1 MCAVKDRKDLKMGLR
16 LLCLTVLTFQLAE
29 AVIEHRSLEEARLE
43 RQRLVHRY
51 IKVLNK
57 EEGAIRLV
65 GGDYEYEGNIEVLHN
80 GKWGAVCDDE
90 WDSAEGH
97 IVCRQLGFP
106 GMRKY
111 TRSGFFGPA
120 RRRFWMDNLF
130 CEGHEQELVD
140 CHFEGWGENDC
151 EPGEAAGVVCY
162 PPENSLIP
170 APSPILRDE
179 DLPKYPIRSH
189 SRLYVRLRGGRSRIE
204 GRVEVSLDGGRWGS
218 VCADGWSLLEANVVC
233 RQLGLGYA
241 SEAFQTDFFGGT
253 NVSRPVL
260 SGSECYGNET
270 ELADCLH
277 HDASQGIVSCH
288 GNRQHVAAVICD
300 YIAPDLV
307 VDYLEIEQTA
317 HLEDRPMLLM
327 QCAMEENCV
336 ANEAYQIQRD
346 DPHWRYRSRR
356 LLKFTAAAINAGN
369 ADFRPFKEKSQWEW
383 HMCHM
388 HFHSMEVF
396 ATFDIFD
403 LRGHKVAQGHKASFC
418 LEDSNCLPGVARK
431 YSCANYGDQGISIN
445 CSDVYLYNLDC
456 QWVDVTDL
464 SPGTYVLKIAINP
477 EFKVAEMNYD
487 NNAAICDLIYTEN
500 FARVQN
506 CRLGRP

>member
-1 MCAVKDRKDLKMGLR
+1 MCALERSKRIQMAYNI
-16 LLCLTVLTFQLAE
+16 VLAVVLALNL
-29 AVIEHRSLEEARLE
+29 AGGVVQHRSLEDARLE
-43 RQRLVHRY
+43 RQHLTHKY
-51 IKVLNK
+51 IKLLNK

-65 GGDYEYEGNIEVLHN
+65 GGDNEYEGNIEVLHN

-106 GMRKY
+106 GMRRL
-111 TRSGFFGPA
+111 TRSGYFGPA

-130 CEGHEQELVD
+130 CEGHEQELVS

-151 EPGEAAGVVCY
+151 EPGEAAGVICY
-162 PPENSLIP
+162 PPENAVIP
-170 APSPILRDE
+170 LPVPILREE
-179 DLPKYPIRSH
+179 DLPKYPIHAR
-189 SRLYVRLRGGRSRIE
+189 SRLYVRLRGGRSRNE

-241 SEAFQTDFFGGT
+241 SEAFQTDFFGGI

-260 SGSECYGNET
+260 SGSECFGNET

-277 HDASQGIVSCH
+277 HDVRQGVVSCH

-300 YIAPDLV
+300 FRSPDLV

-403 LRGHKVAQGHKASFC
+403 LSGRKVAQGHKASFC
-418 LEDSNCLPGVARK
+418 LEDSSCLPGVPKK

-456 QWVDVTDL
+456 QWVDITDL
-464 SPGTYVLKIAINP
+464 SPGSYVLKIAINP
-477 EFKVAEMNYD
+477 EFKVAEMSFD

-500 FARVQN
+500 LARVLN
-506 CRLGRP
+506 CQLGRP